1 MSTSKSAQTLDH
13 LRQQLRLSG
22 PLSSPELCRALKL
35 SQPQLSRYLAQLT
48 PMEVEVV
55 RQGRTRLYYLR
66 RQVEGIGI
74 EVPVHS
80 VDITGAVSKL
90 GTLSPVYPRGMLWRA
105 EGQQNSDWSS
115 DLPYFLQD
123 LRPSGFLGRMIPRQ
137 LPEWNFPN
145 DVRLWS
151 ADVVLRYLVNFGHD
165 QVGNLIVGEVA
176 LRKYLEQLRT
186 KPAKRTSDIEHFES
200 LAEEVLVYGIPGS
213 SAAGEH
219 PKFLTSRPS
228 DGKEVL
234 VKFAPIGN
242 AATALR
248 RQDLLVCENIAL
260 DVYSEFNSQPRLSR
274 IVRGTANLFFEI
286 QRFDR
291 HLPRGRSGLITLAS
305 LDNEFLGSGQSW
317 SKAIQTPGAALTLEN
332 KVVDEIFL
340 REFFGSL
347 IGNSDMHSG
356 NLSFYFENQEVR
368 GLAPLYDML
377 PMRYAPYQDHLLNTP
392 IEGLVPV
399 PERIEVWDKA
409 YAMAENFWSR
419 TSQSTLI
426 SNGFRTI
433 ARSNL
438 KVLKELADV
447 RRAIN

>member
-1 MSTSKSAQTLDH
+1 MSTPKSIQTLER

-22 PLSSPELCRALKL
+22 PLSSPELGRALKL
-35 SQPQLSRYLAQLT
+35 SQPQLSRYLSQLI
-48 PMEVEVV
+48 PNEVEVT
-55 RQGRTRLYYLR
+55 RQGRARLYYLR
-66 RQVEGIGI
+66 RSIEGVGV

-80 VDITGAVSKL
+80 VDATGAVSKL
-90 GTLSPVYPRGMLWRA
+90 GTLFPVHPHGMLWRV
-105 EGQQNSDWSS
+105 ERQQNSEWSS

-137 LPEWNFPN
+137 LPEWNFPS

-151 ADVVLRYLVNFGHD
+151 ADVVLRYLVNFGQD
-165 QVGNLIVGEVA
+165 QVGNLILGEVA
-176 LRKYLEQLRT
+176 LRKYLERLRA
-186 KPAKRTSDIEHFES
+186 KPTSRTSDIEHFES
-200 LAEEVLVYGIPGS
+200 LAAEVIAHGIPGS

-219 PKFLTSRPS
+219 PKFLTRRPM
-228 DGKEVL
+228 DGREVL

-260 DVYSEFNSQPRLSR
+260 EVYSEFNSQPRLSR
-274 IVRGTANLFFEI
+274 ILRGTANLFFEI

-317 SKAIQTPGAALTLEN
+317 TKAIQTPGAALTLQN
-332 KVVDEIFL
+332 TVVDEIFL
-340 REFFGSL
+340 REFFGAL

-377 PMRYAPYQDHLLNTP
+377 PMRYAPYQDHLLSTP

-426 SNGFRTI
+426 SNGFRSI
-433 ARSNL
+433 AKSNL
-438 KVLKELADV
+438 NVLKELADV
-447 RRAIN
+447 RRALA